1 MIMGLYMVLWGKAK
15 DVDVMIIQEQIDNT
29 KNSEVKIQIE
39 DSSDT
44 EKCNKDLKK
53 PLLS

>member
-1 MIMGLYMVLWGKAK
+1 MVLWGKAK
-15 DVDVMIIQEQIDNT
+15 DVDVMIIQDQIDNN

-39 DSSDT
+39 EPSDT
-44 EKCNKDLKK
+44 ENCNKDLEK